1 MNQMPFARILEYE
14 LYDVCM
20 INKSSFMSQT
30 VWRTNS
36 RSIIHYLTDLKV
48 IESPDRSPHP
58 SFQSAIG
65 VCPILIWQSVVLLTQ
80 PLDQMIW
87 WSHLPVEVHE

>member
-1 MNQMPFARILEYE
+1 MFDEEI
-14 LYDVCM
+14 V
-20 INKSSFMSQT
+20 IMSQA

-36 RSIIHYLTDLKV
+36 RSIIHYITDLKV

-65 VCPILIWQSVVLLTQ
+65 ACPNLILAICGFVNSTPGANDLVESLTCT
-80 PLDQMIW
+80 
-87 WSHLPVEVHE
+87 SS